1 MSRIAAWLRDSRVTG
16 WVALLPLIYFPA
28 EWVVSATWRGQ
39 YGYREDLPGLLGV
52 AFCGPEGN
60 WPCSAL
66 YPVMNVATVVTGLA
80 IAFVAA
86 SFVVLGVTQRSHA
99 VLLGVAGV
107 SLAGTAVITQN
118 VDYSWNQTLMGIF
131 LTLGSVAVLFIAMES
146 ASPLSGER
154 RLVAVLASVVGLIG
168 YFASFAHGDAFGIGG
183 AQRMTIYGI
192 LVAVIAVGTVGLRR
206 TPPVENRQ
214 LVGESR

>member
-1 MSRIAAWLRDSRVTG
+1 MSKIAAWLRDPRVTG

-28 EWVVSATWRGQ
+28 EWVVSATWRGH

-86 SFVVLGVTQRSHA
+86 SFAVLHVTQRSHA
-99 VLLGVAGV
+99 LLLGIAGV
-107 SLAGTAVITQN
+107 SLAGSAVITQN
-118 VDYSWNQTLMGIF
+118 VDYSWNETLMGIF

-154 RLVAVLASVVGLIG
+154 RLVAILVSVVGLIG
-168 YFASFAHGDAFGIGG
+168 YFASFGHGDVVGIGG

-192 LVAVIAVGTVGLRR
+192 LVAVIALGTVGLRR
-206 TPPVENRQ
+206 TPTVENRQ